1 MNRLSWAAMLLLL
14 SAAAG
19 AQQTALTETKA
30 IRIGLD
36 RDLVQQRAAG
46 NLGQAQSEVLSAG
59 TWPNPEFSY
68 EREALEG
75 LDLVEQKI
83 IVSQEFDFSGR
94 RGLHMQAAD
103 LHLDAARYESEAWR
117 AELIRKIRE
126 SYYEALFQQKRQ
138 NAHVET
144 QKRVRLLN
152 AALKRRH
159 DEGDVQPYDY
169 QRVITERA
177 AIEAK
182 VNNAAVD
189 FNTSW
194 LSLSALLGEGVD
206 DFQVLVGELLPLP
219 PSALDQSSLSLN
231 EQPALRQLQ
240 VRSEAYA
247 LQQRAESR
255 TFPDVTLGLGWKR
268 DEVGDQSD
276 DGLIINASIPI
287 PLFDRRKS
295 NQYSYQAQSMI
306 ASSEYQL
313 AYDAAKAE
321 VKGLWQQSAQYRQN
335 ALRYRDVRL

>member
-1 MNRLSWAAMLLLL
+1 
-14 SAAAG
+14 
-19 AQQTALTETKA
+19 
-30 IRIGLD
+30 
-36 RDLVQQRAAG
+36 
-46 NLGQAQSEVLSAG
+46 
-59 TWPNPEFSY
+59 
-68 EREALEG
+68 
-75 LDLVEQKI
+75 
-83 IVSQEFDFSGR
+83 
-94 RGLHMQAAD
+94 MQ
-103 LHLDAARYESEAWR
+103 L
-117 AELIRKIRE
+117 
-126 SYYEALFQQKRQ
+126 
-138 NAHVET
+138 
-144 QKRVRLLN
+144 
-152 AALKRRH
+152 
-159 DEGDVQPYDY
+159 YDY

-189 FNTSW
+189 FNTSR
-194 LSLSALLGEGVD
+194 LSLWALLGEGAD
-206 DFQVLVGELLPLP
+206 DFQVLEGELLPLP
-219 PSALDQSSLSLN
+219 PAALDQSSLSLN

-268 DEVGDQSD
+268 DEVGDRSD

-321 VKGLWQQSAQYRQN
+321 LKGLWQQSAQYRQN
-335 ALRYRDVRL
+335 ALRYRKDAVQAVNELIEIAETYYRAGEIGIIELLDAYRSALDAELTALEFEYKARSARIKLDYLVGEAWQ